1 MDNMNNEKENIE
13 KNDEDSFSA
22 EADTPLI
29 YVVSTD
35 IGYIHFNNVTKLPV
49 TTDTLAKN
57 LTVKRPNNFQ
67 NQDKIG
73 SADIHKGRRL
83 PKCFFTKQVEND
95 RSNLIPRPWLLHRPK
110 DKSFY
115 CFCGLLFGK
124 DNSSRNRFTKQGG
137 FWKWKKSERISE
149 HEESRSHRD
158 SFTAW
163 K

>member
-57 LTVKRPNNFQ
+57 LTVKRPDNFQ

-73 SADIHKGRRL
+73 SADIHK
-83 PKCFFTKQVEND
+83 
-95 RSNLIPRPWLLHRPK
+95 
-110 DKSFY
+110 
-115 CFCGLLFGK
+115 
-124 DNSSRNRFTKQGG
+124 
-137 FWKWKKSERISE
+137 
-149 HEESRSHRD
+149 
-158 SFTAW
+158 
-163 K
+163 